1 LRARQGGIFGD
12 EASAPAAQLNSP
24 AGLAFDAR
32 GTLFIADSPYHRV
45 RMISIDGMM
54 HTVAGTGTAD
64 FAGDGGPALDAAL
77 NTPAGLA
84 SDANGNI
91 WIADAG
97 NNRIRKLSAVTIA
110 DPQTDPPVLALINA
124 TSMVTGPVAPGEIV
138 SIFGVGIDRSTRR
151 ARF

>member
-1 LRARQGGIFGD
+1 MRARQGGIFGD

-32 GTLFIADSPYHRV
+32 GNLFIADSGYHRV

-84 SDANGNI
+84 SDATETSGLLTP
-91 WIADAG
+91 A
-97 NNRIRKLSAVTIA
+97 TIA
-110 DPQTDPPVLALINA
+110 FA
-124 TSMVTGPVAPGEIV
+124 V
-138 SIFGVGIDRSTRR
+138 SLPWDSQRLPSSLP
-151 ARF
+151 